1 MGIIIILECECP
13 FSASFDDETEVIA
26 CPWYE
31 NQSTV
36 KQLVNCLSS
45 SNVESNQYLVSQC
58 NFSILDKLIKIIAG
72 LEYFNTVNS
81 LQTTVFMYLK

>member
-1 MGIIIILECECP
+1 MMKQ
-13 FSASFDDETEVIA
+13 VIA

-31 NQSTV
+31 NQCKTTG
-36 KQLVNCLSS
+36 KIACQALTT
-45 SNVESNQYLVSQC
+45 EGIQYLVSQS

-81 LQTTVFMYLK
+81 SQTTGFMYLT